1 MAGKKIKLIDY
12 LIIDYLIGRRQR
24 VVLGSTVPDCKD
36 VTSVV
41 PQGSVLGPLLFLIFI
56 ENIPLSNE
64 KRISY
69 SALFADDL
77 FSIFIFDKVNKVVSN
92 RIKLYLDSLVE
103 WLFKWRLKMNAKKC
117 CYTIFSGAGKSSV
130 SFKLKL
136 KNDVIPYNK
145 NPVFLGIIFDEY
157 LCFNKHYEN
166 LRVRALK
173 RFNII
178 KIFSYKSWHLN
189 KHTLLNLYRSLIGSI
204 FDYSSFT
211 VSNCSKTSLMS
222 LQTIQN

>member
-1 MAGKKIKLIDY
+1 M
-12 LIIDYLIGRRQR
+12 Q
-24 VVLGSTVPDCKD
+24 
-36 VTSVV
+36 
-41 PQGSVLGPLLFLIFI
+41 
-56 ENIPLSNE
+56 
-64 KRISY
+64 
-69 SALFADDL
+69 
-77 FSIFIFDKVNKVVSN
+77 
-92 RIKLYLDSLVE
+92 
-103 WLFKWRLKMNAKKC
+103 AKKC
-117 CYTIFSGAGKSSV
+117 CYKIFSGAGKSSV

-222 LQTIQN
+222 LQTIQNRALRCIFKLPWDSPSDGLFDISGILPLKERFLQLGSRYLLKTFCYHNKLVGVLVSEYISSFSEITARKGLTTPLCLLLSLLAISFSCIVVIKMSIFCIFFLF